1 MDIKISK
8 KLIGILRHGAQKRG
22 IPINQNGEVLIS
34 DLLKQPD
41 FKNVSIQKIMEIV
54 ANCPKQR
61 FKISDNELYIKANQG
76 HSIKI
81 NTDECMT
88 KLTPQN
94 LTDHHIDPSIIVHGT
109 YFESWTKIKNSV
121 GLSRMKRQH
130 IHFGIQIPEDGEVIS
145 GMRKS
150 CQVIIYLDIIR
161 AMEAGIVFYLSDN
174 KVVLSEGNSSG
185 FIPKEYFS
193 KIINR
198 NTKMELY
205 HL

>member
-1 MDIKISK
+1 MDIKLSR
-8 KLIGILRHGAQKRG
+8 KLIGILRHGASKRG
-22 IPINQNGEVLIS
+22 IHINQNGEALIS
-34 DLLKQPD
+34 EILKQPD
-41 FKNVSIQKIMEIV
+41 FKDISIQQILEIV

-61 FKISDNELYIKANQG
+61 FKISDDQLYIKANQG

-81 NTDECMT
+81 NADKCMT
-88 KLTPQN
+88 KLTPHN
-94 LTDHHIDPSIIVHGT
+94 LKEHQIDPNIIVHGT
-109 YFESWTKIKNSV
+109 YFDSWTLIKNSE
-121 GLSRMKRQH
+121 GLSRMARQH
-130 IHFGIQIPEDGEVIS
+130 IHFGIEIPEDGEVIS

-174 KVVLSEGNSSG
+174 KVVLSEGNSRG

-198 NTKMELY
+198 KTREELT
-205 HL
+205 

>member
-81 NTDECMT
+81 NADECMT
-88 KLTPQN
+88 KLTPHN
-94 LTDHHIDPSIIVHGT
+94 LKEHQIDPNIIVHGT
-109 YFESWTKIKNSV
+109 YFESWTKIKNSE